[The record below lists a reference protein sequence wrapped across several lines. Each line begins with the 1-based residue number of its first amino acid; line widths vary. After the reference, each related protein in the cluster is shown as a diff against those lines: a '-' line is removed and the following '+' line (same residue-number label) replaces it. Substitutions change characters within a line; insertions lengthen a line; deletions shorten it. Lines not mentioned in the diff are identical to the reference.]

1 MIRAL
6 LIVGSSISVLL
17 GAIHGVLTLTDL
29 GHPRSFTPVDATLRL
44 AMQQSSIA
52 LHPRINLW
60 QAWLGFNLSHSLGLL
75 MFGGAFLYIGIRHS
89 SLFAQS
95 VPLQGCAI
103 LISAAY
109 LVMSLQ
115 FWYSRPA
122 IGWGIATA
130 CFVLAAG
137 LSHA

>member
-1 MIRAL
+1 MIKLL
-6 LIVGSSISVLL
+6 LIVGSSIFVLL
-17 GAIHGVLTLTDL
+17 GATHAVLILMDL
-29 GHPRSFTPVDATLRL
+29 GNPRNFTPLDATLRT
-44 AMQQSSIA
+44 AMQQSTIA
-52 LHPRINLW
+52 LHPKINLW

-89 SLFAQS
+89 SLFSQS
-95 VPLQGCAI
+95 ALLQGCTI

-122 IGWGIATA
+122 IGAGIAMA
-130 CFVLAAG
+130 CFILAAA

>member
-1 MIRAL
+1 VIRAL

-17 GAIHGVLTLTDL
+17 GAVHGVLTLTDL
-29 GHPRSFTPVDATLRL
+29 GHPRSFTPVDATLRI

-130 CFVLAAG
+130 CFVLAAA

>member
-1 MIRAL
+1 VIRAL

-17 GAIHGVLTLTDL
+17 GAIHGVLTLMDL
-29 GHPRSFTPVDATLRL
+29 GNPRSFTPVDAALRL
-44 AMQQSSIA
+44 AMQRSAIA

-130 CFVLAAG
+130 CFVLAAA

>member
-1 MIRAL
+1 MECSLSRILAIRA
-6 LIVGSSISVLL
+6 
-17 GAIHGVLTLTDL
+17 A
-29 GHPRSFTPVDATLRL
+29 LRRWIRHFV
-44 AMQQSSIA
+44 SRCSDRSIA
-52 LHPRINLW
+52 LHPKINLW

-75 MFGGAFLYIGIRHS
+75 MFGGAFLYVGIRHS
-89 SLFAQS
+89 SLFSQS
-95 VPLQGCAI
+95 VLLQGCAI

-122 IGWGIATA
+122 IAWGIAMA
-130 CFVLAAG
+130 CFVLAAA

>member
-17 GAIHGVLTLTDL
+17 GAVHGVLTLTDL
-29 GHPRSFTPVDATLRL
+29 GHPRSFTPVDATLRI

>member
-1 MIRAL
+1 VIRAL

-29 GHPRSFTPVDATLRL
+29 GHPRSFTPVDATLRI

-130 CFVLAAG
+130 CFVLAAA